1 MTVFLS
7 RNLLPLSAPISFS
20 TVTVERGDWWH
31 CRWSE
36 RDAGTLSEYIRDG
49 KPSKLRGPHT
59 LTPSKGWDSSSMS
72 PAFVIRTSSRQR
84 PQGAFQVVCVCV
96 PCYYLRV
103 YFLIMNVCLGTSL
116 RRLKDLENSVPN
128 RGPLIQ
134 YVHNFIHI
142 WIHVS
147 YIQIYATN
155 LYTVYMLR

>member
-1 MTVFLS
+1 MALS
-7 RNLLPLSAPISFS
+7 LVGTRC
-20 TVTVERGDWWH
+20 WH
-31 CRWSE
+31 VVWVHTRRQTIKATWS
-36 RDAGTLSEYIRDG
+36 
-49 KPSKLRGPHT
+49 PHPHT
-59 LTPSKGWDSSSMS
+59 KQRLGLLIDVASFRDPDKQ
-72 PAFVIRTSSRQR
+72 PPKASR
-84 PQGAFQVVCVCV
+84 GLSGCVCV